1 MTAIHGNIE
10 DINDVEDMLKMAD
23 NALYKA
29 KAKGEIVLHFK
40 PCSIKCNAEL
50 LIKLM
55 KQCPLVCKKFYL
67 KIQRVYGI
75 YAYKKLL
82 IQERKGEVL

>member
-1 MTAIHGNIE
+1 MPCIKQK
-10 DINDVEDMLKMAD
+10 LR
-23 NALYKA
+23 
-29 KAKGEIVLHFK
+29 GEIVLHFK

-55 KQCPLVCKKFYL
+55 KQCLACLQEVLLENPGAYMVL
-67 KIQRVYGI
+67 

-82 IQERKGEVL
+82 IQERKGRSFVTVLYEVIMS